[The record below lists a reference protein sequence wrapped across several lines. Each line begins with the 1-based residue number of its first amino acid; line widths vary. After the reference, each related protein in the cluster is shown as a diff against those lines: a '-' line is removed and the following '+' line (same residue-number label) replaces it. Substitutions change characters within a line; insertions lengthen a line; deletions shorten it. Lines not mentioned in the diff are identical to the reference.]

1 MIFDFFLVY
10 IKEAFIHREK
20 RGIMEENY
28 KMINGVIFAEEK
40 KNNIVL
46 LGKDGLYRLH
56 LEVFGWS
63 GEYVLP
69 GEKEKVRKKFKS
81 KHEALQDVYRTD
93 IQRRKRP
100 WLEVEEIIRILFQ
113 DE

>member
-1 MIFDFFLVY
+1 
-10 IKEAFIHREK
+10 
-20 RGIMEENY
+20 
-28 KMINGVIFAEEK
+28 
-40 KNNIVL
+40 
-46 LGKDGLYRLH
+46 
-56 LEVFGWS
+56 
-63 GEYVLP
+63 
-69 GEKEKVRKKFKS
+69 VRKKFKS

>member
-1 MIFDFFLVY
+1 
-10 IKEAFIHREK
+10 
-20 RGIMEENY
+20 MEENY

-69 GEKEKVRKKFKS
+69 GEKES